1 MKKTIIITMMMLAI
15 MMLPVNV
22 EANSPIIK
30 MDIANY
36 DPMPV
41 QPGQFVDVWINVQ
54 NIGTSDARDIEI
66 EFKESPYFELVNP
79 ENKLRQINVLGT
91 QKDYSLRYR
100 FKVSDD
106 VVEGT
111 NTLRFEY
118 TLGNMPGVVST
129 TNLRLDVKSTETPI
143 SISSVRTRPDPVEPG
158 EKTELTIAVANPS
171 TSSNL
176 RDVNVALQ
184 LADLQGGAMQELPFS
199 PIDSTN
205 RKSIN
210 RIQPQQTTEFR
221 FNLITNPDAE
231 AKIYKVPTTFS
242 YFDDTGNRYEETSI
256 ITIKV
261 NSEPDLYGII
271 ESTTLNKNKKSGEI
285 NFDIINQGTADIKL
299 LTAKLKNG
307 ENYEVTSSSQK
318 EYLGNIETDD
328 FKSARY
334 NVKINENVEQVTYEL
349 KLTYRDA
356 LNNQFEET
364 LLIEQKLRDAESNGN
379 GTGTIIVILVIIGI
393 IAYIW
398 NKKRQRRKKM
408 LEEDDD

>member
-79 ENKLRQINVLGT
+79 DDKERRINVLGT